1 MAQRQHF
8 LRAADLWA
16 WPPERAEPWL
26 SSGLGLWVAL
36 AELPTLYPQSGHGSS
51 CPGTYARPSRGESGS
66 P

>member
-8 LRAADLWA
+8 LRPQISGPGLL
-16 WPPERAEPWL
+16 RAEPWL